1 MKFNLKFVVN
11 FFSVG
16 LALSTA
22 LFVHA
27 QQAPWPSK
35 PLRIVVRFP
44 PGQSSDIIA
53 RLYAF
58 ELSKSLGQPVTI
70 ENKPGAGAT
79 LAAEFAA
86 LSPADGYT
94 IYYGSSGPLAI
105 APNLYTKLK
114 YQPLRDFDP
123 VGTGGIVPM
132 LLMVSANSPYKT
144 IGEVIAAGRTENGS
158 SINYGSAGSGGTSH
172 LAMELFKT
180 ASGTKYTH
188 VPYKGSVQS
197 LTDLVGNNIQV
208 ALDTTG
214 AAMPFIRSGNLRALA
229 VGTSFRLPDMPN
241 VPTIAE
247 SLPGFEAIAWGM
259 FLVPKGTP
267 ELIVKR
273 LNTEFENLNA
283 MPIIKEKLAIQ
294 NIVVSNR
301 RTSELK
307 QFMERELVTWGKAVK
322 ESGATVD

>member
-1 MKFNLKFVVN
+1 M
-11 FFSVG
+11 
-16 LALSTA
+16 
-22 LFVHA
+22 
-27 QQAPWPSK
+27 
-35 PLRIVVRFP
+35 
-44 PGQSSDIIA
+44 
-53 RLYAF
+53 
-58 ELSKSLGQPVTI
+58 
-70 ENKPGAGAT
+70 
-79 LAAEFAA
+79 
-86 LSPADGYT
+86 
-94 IYYGSSGPLAI
+94 
-105 APNLYTKLK
+105 
-114 YQPLRDFDP
+114 
-123 VGTGGIVPM
+123 
-132 LLMVSANSPYKT
+132 
-144 IGEVIAAGRTENGS
+144 
-158 SINYGSAGSGGTSH
+158 
-172 LAMELFKT
+172 
-180 ASGTKYTH
+180 
-188 VPYKGSVQS
+188 
-197 LTDLVGNNIQV
+197 TDLVGNNIQV